1 MYFVCCLICIPGVA
15 VLDARTHQSRTIKHT
30 YTVTATPH
38 LSQGQEVLT
47 KKKSPCTPK
56 YQGNRPLTN
65 STKYKTMYQFSNDT
79 KMKHKRRR
87 TIVKTIIIKP
97 LKKVISSKPTIIRN
111 LKTLVENHY
120 MFMKTL
126 VSLTITQKSKGRR
139 TDTLCS
145 QNPRHF

>member
-1 MYFVCCLICIPGVA
+1 MS
-15 VLDARTHQSRTIKHT
+15 H
-30 YTVTATPH
+30 
-38 LSQGQEVLT
+38 GQEVLT
-47 KKKSPCTPK
+47 KKKSPCTVK
-56 YQGNRPLTN
+56 YQGNLPLTN
-65 STKYKTMYQFSNDT
+65 STKYHTMYQYSNDT
-79 KMKHKRRR
+79 KMKHKRGR

-126 VSLTITQKSKGRR
+126 VSLTVTQKSKGRR

-145 QNPRHF
+145 QNLRHF

>member
-1 MYFVCCLICIPGVA
+1 M
-15 VLDARTHQSRTIKHT
+15 
-30 YTVTATPH
+30 
-38 LSQGQEVLT
+38 SQGQELLT
-47 KKKSPCTPK
+47 KKSPCTVK
-56 YQGNRPLTN
+56 YEANHPLTN
-65 STKYKTMYQFSNDT
+65 STKYQTRNQFSNDT
-79 KMKHKRRR
+79 KMKHQRGR

-126 VSLTITQKSKGRR
+126 VRMTITQKSKGRR
-139 TDTLCS
+139 TDILCS